1 MALILSTEGF
11 PGVSEGKKSARNT
24 GDPDSKSGFGNS
36 PGEGKGNS
44 LQSPCLENPTDRGRD
59 WRATVHGV
67 AESRTQLSDKHFHF
81 HCLMTH
87 CQGCDNPSGLS

>member
-44 LQSPCLENPTDRGRD
+44 LQSPCLENPTDRGA
-59 WRATVHGV
+59 WQAAVYGV
-67 AESRTQLSDKHFHF
+67 AKRWTRLSD
-81 HCLMTH
+81 
-87 CQGCDNPSGLS
+87 